1 MSAPSLKNFDD
12 SLYLGESVEQLKS
25 FHFRKELSDS
35 TGWLRR

>member
-1 MSAPSLKNFDD
+1 
-12 SLYLGESVEQLKS
+12 LGESVEQLKS